1 MKKFLKLVLV
11 IMVALTFKI
20 IDVKAVKITIEA
32 NDNVAKNKT
41 INVSFIVSEYNGVP
55 GNMTIN
61 YPSNLLQCNSNCPKN
76 VSITGNV
83 KLTYQFNTLANGE
96 AIITATS
103 NYNGGDATKK
113 ITIGNVTKP
122 QNPTT
127 TQAPQ
132 TTKTQE
138 APKSNNA
145 NIKSLTIKANDDS
158 DVVLSPVFNPGVY
171 DYEAT
176 VASTVKTVSITPI
189 LEDAKSNAV
198 ISNNANEELKAGEDN
213 KITITV
219 TAEDGSKK
227 AYNINIKRE
236 ALTSDATLKNLEI
249 EEIGKFKF
257 DKDKFTYNVKIGKN
271 VKSLT
276 ITYELSDE
284 NSTVDI
290 EGNSKLKNGSVVKV
304 IVTAQDGTKKAYT
317 LNIQKETNSK
327 KKVVNVAAE
336 KNPLIILGL
345 SMIAFALVG
354 GIIYV
359 AKK

>member
-20 IDVKAVKITIEA
+20 IDVKAVSSKMEPVKGKLYKYSWSEINDYNSSNYSYYINCKNATFNNFSGLSSKKISAPSGYVLLEATI
-32 NDNVAKNKT
+32 
-41 INVSFIVSEYNGVP
+41 S
-55 GNMTIN
+55 
-61 YPSNLLQCNSNCPKN
+61 
-76 VSITGNV
+76 
-83 KLTYQFNTLANGE
+83 NGE
-96 AIITATS
+96 ISCEIYKDDSGKPTLTS
-103 NYNGGDATKK
+103 AK
-113 ITIGNVTKP
+113 ISIGTTQAP
-122 QNPTT
+122 T

-176 VASTVKTVSITPI
+176 VASNVKTVSITPI

-236 ALTSDATLKNLEI
+236 ALTSDATLKSLEI
-249 EEIGKFKF
+249 EEAEKFEF
-257 DKDKFTYNVKIGKN
+257 DKDKFTYNVKIDKN
-271 VKSLT
+271 IKSLT
-276 ITYELSDE
+276 IIYELADE
-284 NSTVDI
+284 NSTINI
-290 EGNSKLKNGSVVKV
+290 EGNSELKNGSIVKL
-304 IVTAQDGTKKAYT
+304 IVTAQDGTKKVYT
-317 LNIQKETNSK
+317 LNIIKETNK
-327 KKVVNVAAE
+327 KKNVTSVTAE

-345 SMIAFALVG
+345 SMVAFALVG

-359 AKK
+359 IKK

>member
-1 MKKFLKLVLV
+1 MKKFLRLVLV
-11 IMVALTFKI
+11 IMIALTFKI
-20 IDVKAVKITIEA
+20 IDVKAEASITKDTFTWSGINNYSSCKLKCTSGITGGDITSANVLKKANGSVKFGTSKTVTCTIYLSKDLTG
-32 NDNVAKNKT
+32 NDT
-41 INVSFIVSEYNGVP
+41 DLDIVSRTYSSAP
-55 GNMTIN
+55 
-61 YPSNLLQCNSNCPKN
+61 PK
-76 VSITGNV
+76 
-83 KLTYQFNTLANGE
+83 
-96 AIITATS
+96 
-103 NYNGGDATKK
+103 
-113 ITIGNVTKP
+113 
-122 QNPTT
+122 
-127 TQAPQ
+127 TQAQSTIQ
-132 TTKTQE
+132 T
-138 APKSNNA
+138 PKSNNA
-145 NIKSLTIKANDDS
+145 NIKSLTIKGNDDS

-176 VASTVKTVSITPI
+176 VASNVKTVSITPI
-189 LEDAKSNAV
+189 LEDAKANAV

-249 EEIGKFKF
+249 EEIEKFKF

-304 IVTAQDGTKKAYT
+304 IVTAQDGTKKVYT

-327 KKVVNVAAE
+327 KKVANVAAE

-345 SMIAFALVG
+345 SMLAFALVG

>member
-1 MKKFLKLVLV
+1 MKKFLRLVLV

-20 IDVKAVKITIEA
+20 IDVKAEASITKDTFTWSGINNYSSCKLKCTSGITDGDDITSANVLKKANGSVKFKTSKTVTCTIYLSKDLTG
-32 NDNVAKNKT
+32 NDT
-41 INVSFIVSEYNGVP
+41 DLDIVSRTYSSTP
-55 GNMTIN
+55 PKTQA
-61 YPSNLLQCNSNCPKN
+61 PS
-76 VSITGNV
+76 
-83 KLTYQFNTLANGE
+83 
-96 AIITATS
+96 
-103 NYNGGDATKK
+103 
-113 ITIGNVTKP
+113 
-122 QNPTT
+122 T

-145 NIKSLTIKANDDS
+145 NIKSLTIKGNDDS

-176 VASTVKTVSITPI
+176 VASNVKTVSITPI
-189 LEDAKSNAV
+189 LEDAKANAV

-236 ALTSDATLKNLEI
+236 ALTSDATLKSLEI
-249 EEIGKFKF
+249 EEIEKFKF
-257 DKDKFTYNVKIGKN
+257 DKEKFTYNVKIDKN
-271 VKSLT
+271 IKSLT
-276 ITYELSDE
+276 IIYELSDE
-284 NSTVDI
+284 NSTINI
-290 EGNSKLKNGSVVKV
+290 EGNSELKNGSIVKL
-304 IVTAQDGTKKAYT
+304 IVTAQDGTKKVYT
-317 LNIQKETNSK
+317 LNIIKETNK
-327 KKVVNVAAE
+327 KKNVTSVTAE

-345 SMIAFALVG
+345 SMVAFALVG

-359 AKK
+359 IKK

>member
-1 MKKFLKLVLV
+1 MKKFLRLVLV

-20 IDVKAVKITIEA
+20 IDVKAEASITKDTFTWSGINNYSSCKLKCTSGITDGDDITSANVLKKANGSVKFKTSKTVTCTIYLSK
-32 NDNVAKNKT
+32 DLT
-41 INVSFIVSEYNGVP
+41 GDDTDLDIVSRTYSSAP
-55 GNMTIN
+55 PKTQA
-61 YPSNLLQCNSNCPKN
+61 PS
-76 VSITGNV
+76 
-83 KLTYQFNTLANGE
+83 
-96 AIITATS
+96 
-103 NYNGGDATKK
+103 
-113 ITIGNVTKP
+113 
-122 QNPTT
+122 T

-145 NIKSLTIKANDDS
+145 NIKSLTIKGNDDS

-176 VASTVKTVSITPI
+176 VASNVKTVSITPI
-189 LEDAKSNAV
+189 LEDAKANAV

-249 EEIGKFKF
+249 EEIEKFKF

-271 VKSLT
+271 IKNLT
-276 ITYELSDE
+276 IKYELSDE

-304 IVTAQDGTKKAYT
+304 IVTAQDGTKKVYT
-317 LNIQKETNSK
+317 LNIQKEINSK
-327 KKVVNVAAE
+327 KKVANVAAE

-345 SMIAFALVG
+345 SMTAFALVG

-359 AKK
+359 IKK

>member
-1 MKKFLKLVLV
+1 MKKFLRLVLV
-11 IMVALTFKI
+11 IMIALTFKI
-20 IDVKAVKITIEA
+20 IDVKAEASITKDTFTWSGINNYSSCKLKCTSGITGGDITSANVLKKANGSVKFGTSKTVTCTIYLSKDLTG
-32 NDNVAKNKT
+32 NDT
-41 INVSFIVSEYNGVP
+41 DLDIVSRTYSSAP
-55 GNMTIN
+55 
-61 YPSNLLQCNSNCPKN
+61 PK
-76 VSITGNV
+76 
-83 KLTYQFNTLANGE
+83 
-96 AIITATS
+96 
-103 NYNGGDATKK
+103 
-113 ITIGNVTKP
+113 
-122 QNPTT
+122 
-127 TQAPQ
+127 TQAPSTTQ
-132 TTKTQE
+132 TPKTQ
-138 APKSNNA
+138 APSTIQTPKSNNA
-145 NIKSLTIKANDDS
+145 NIKSLTIKGNDDS

-176 VASTVKTVSITPI
+176 VASNVKTVSITPI
-189 LEDAKSNAV
+189 LEDAKANAV

-249 EEIGKFKF
+249 EEIEKFKF

-304 IVTAQDGTKKAYT
+304 IVTAQDGTKKVYT

-327 KKVVNVAAE
+327 KKVANVAAE

-345 SMIAFALVG
+345 SMLAFALVG

>member
-1 MKKFLKLVLV
+1 MKKFLRLVLV

-20 IDVKAVKITIEA
+20 IDVKAEASITKDTFTWSGINNYSSCKLKCTSGITDGDDITSANVLKKANGSVKFKTFKTVTCTIYLSKDLTG
-32 NDNVAKNKT
+32 NDT
-41 INVSFIVSEYNGVP
+41 DLDIVSRTYSSTP
-55 GNMTIN
+55 PKTQA
-61 YPSNLLQCNSNCPKN
+61 PS
-76 VSITGNV
+76 
-83 KLTYQFNTLANGE
+83 
-96 AIITATS
+96 
-103 NYNGGDATKK
+103 
-113 ITIGNVTKP
+113 
-122 QNPTT
+122 T

-145 NIKSLTIKANDDS
+145 NIKSLTIKGNDDS

-176 VASTVKTVSITPI
+176 VASNVKTVSITPI
-189 LEDAKSNAV
+189 LEDAKANAV

-236 ALTSDATLKNLEI
+236 ALTSDATLKSLEI
-249 EEIGKFKF
+249 EEAEKFKF
-257 DKDKFTYNVKIGKN
+257 DKEKFTYNVKIDKN
-271 VKSLT
+271 IKSLT
-276 ITYELSDE
+276 IIYELSDE
-284 NSTVDI
+284 NSTINI
-290 EGNSKLKNGSVVKV
+290 EGNSELKNGSIVKL
-304 IVTAQDGTKKAYT
+304 IVTAQDGTKKVYT
-317 LNIQKETNSK
+317 LNIIKETNK
-327 KKVVNVAAE
+327 KKNVTSVTAE

-345 SMIAFALVG
+345 SMVAFALVG

-359 AKK
+359 IKK

>member
-20 IDVKAVKITIEA
+20 IDVKAEASITKDTFTWSGINNYSSCKLRCTSGITGGDITAVENVLMKANGSVKFKASKTVTCTIYLSKDLTG
-32 NDNVAKNKT
+32 NDT
-41 INVSFIVSEYNGVP
+41 DLDIVSRTYSSTP
-55 GNMTIN
+55 PKTQA
-61 YPSNLLQCNSNCPKN
+61 PS
-76 VSITGNV
+76 
-83 KLTYQFNTLANGE
+83 
-96 AIITATS
+96 
-103 NYNGGDATKK
+103 
-113 ITIGNVTKP
+113 
-122 QNPTT
+122 T

-145 NIKSLTIKANDDS
+145 NIKSLTIKGNDDS
-158 DVVLSPVFNPGVY
+158 DVVLSPVFNSGVY

-176 VASTVKTVSITPI
+176 VASNVKTVSITPI
-189 LEDAKSNAV
+189 LEDAKANAV

-227 AYNINIKRE
+227 AYNIIIKRE
-236 ALTSDATLKNLEI
+236 ALTSDATLKSLEI
-249 EEIGKFKF
+249 EEVEKFEF
-257 DKDKFTYNVKIGKN
+257 DKDKFTYNVKIDKN
-271 VKSLT
+271 IKSLT
-276 ITYELSDE
+276 IIYELSDE
-284 NSTVDI
+284 NSTINI
-290 EGNSKLKNGSVVKV
+290 EGNSELKNGSIVKL
-304 IVTAQDGTKKAYT
+304 IVTAQDGTKKVYT
-317 LNIQKETNSK
+317 LNIIKETNK
-327 KKVVNVAAE
+327 KKNVTSVTAE

-345 SMIAFALVG
+345 SMVAFALVG

>member
-20 IDVKAVKITIEA
+20 IDVKAVSSKMEPVKGKLYKYSWSEINDYNSSNYSYYINCKNATPNNFSGLSSKKISAPSGYVLLEATI
-32 NDNVAKNKT
+32 
-41 INVSFIVSEYNGVP
+41 S
-55 GNMTIN
+55 
-61 YPSNLLQCNSNCPKN
+61 
-76 VSITGNV
+76 
-83 KLTYQFNTLANGE
+83 NGE
-96 AIITATS
+96 ISCEIYKDDSGKPTLTS
-103 NYNGGDATKK
+103 AK
-113 ITIGNVTKP
+113 ISIG
-122 QNPTT
+122 T
-127 TQAPQ
+127 TQ
-132 TTKTQE
+132 

-145 NIKSLTIKANDDS
+145 NIKSLTIKTNDDS
-158 DVVLSPVFNPGVY
+158 DVVLSPVFNSGVY

-176 VASTVKTVSITPI
+176 VASNVKTVSITPI

-290 EGNSKLKNGSVVKV
+290 EGNSKLKNGSIVKV

-327 KKVVNVAAE
+327 KKVANVAAE

>member
-1 MKKFLKLVLV
+1 MKKFLRLVLV

-20 IDVKAVKITIEA
+20 IDVKAEASITKDTFTWSGINNYSSCKLKCTSGITDGDDITSANVLKKANGSVKFKTSKTVTCTIYLSKDLTA
-32 NDNVAKNKT
+32 NDT
-41 INVSFIVSEYNGVP
+41 DLDIVSRTYSSAP
-55 GNMTIN
+55 PKTQA
-61 YPSNLLQCNSNCPKN
+61 PS
-76 VSITGNV
+76 
-83 KLTYQFNTLANGE
+83 
-96 AIITATS
+96 
-103 NYNGGDATKK
+103 
-113 ITIGNVTKP
+113 
-122 QNPTT
+122 T

-145 NIKSLTIKANDDS
+145 NIKSLTIKGNDDS

-176 VASTVKTVSITPI
+176 VASNVKTVSITPI
-189 LEDAKSNAV
+189 LEDAKANAV

-236 ALTSDATLKNLEI
+236 ALTSDATLKSLEI
-249 EEIGKFKF
+249 EEAEKFKF
-257 DKDKFTYNVKIGKN
+257 DKEKFTYNVKIDKN
-271 VKSLT
+271 IKSLT
-276 ITYELSDE
+276 IIYELSDE
-284 NSTVDI
+284 NSTINI
-290 EGNSKLKNGSVVKV
+290 EGNSELKNGSIVKL
-304 IVTAQDGTKKAYT
+304 IVTAQDGTKKVYT
-317 LNIQKETNSK
+317 LNIIKETNK
-327 KKVVNVAAE
+327 KKNVTSVTAE

-345 SMIAFALVG
+345 SMVAFALVG

-359 AKK
+359 IKK

>member
-20 IDVKAVKITIEA
+20 IDVKAEASITKDTFTWSGINNYSSCKLKCTSGITDGDDITSANVLKKANGSVKFKTSKTVTCTIYLSKDLTG
-32 NDNVAKNKT
+32 NDT
-41 INVSFIVSEYNGVP
+41 DLDIVSRTYSSTP
-55 GNMTIN
+55 PKTQA
-61 YPSNLLQCNSNCPKN
+61 PS
-76 VSITGNV
+76 
-83 KLTYQFNTLANGE
+83 
-96 AIITATS
+96 
-103 NYNGGDATKK
+103 
-113 ITIGNVTKP
+113 
-122 QNPTT
+122 T

-138 APKSNNA
+138 ASKSNNA
-145 NIKSLTIKANDDS
+145 NIKSLTIKGNDDS

-176 VASTVKTVSITPI
+176 VASNVKTVSITPI
-189 LEDAKSNAV
+189 LEDAKANAV

-236 ALTSDATLKNLEI
+236 ALTSDATLKSLEI
-249 EEIGKFKF
+249 EEAEKFEF
-257 DKDKFTYNVKIGKN
+257 DKEKFTYNVKIDKN
-271 VKSLT
+271 IKSLT
-276 ITYELSDE
+276 IIYELSDE
-284 NSTVDI
+284 NSTINI
-290 EGNSKLKNGSVVKV
+290 EGNSELKNGSIVKL
-304 IVTAQDGTKKAYT
+304 IVTAQDGTKKVYT
-317 LNIQKETNSK
+317 LNIIKETNK
-327 KKVVNVAAE
+327 KKNVTSVTAE

-345 SMIAFALVG
+345 SMVAFALVG

>member
-1 MKKFLKLVLV
+1 MKKFLRLVLV

-20 IDVKAVKITIEA
+20 IDVKAEASITKDTFTWSGINNYSSCKLKCTSGITDGDDITSANVLKKANGSVKFKTSKTVTCTIYLSKDLTG
-32 NDNVAKNKT
+32 NDT
-41 INVSFIVSEYNGVP
+41 DLDIVSRTYSSTP
-55 GNMTIN
+55 PKTQA
-61 YPSNLLQCNSNCPKN
+61 PS
-76 VSITGNV
+76 
-83 KLTYQFNTLANGE
+83 
-96 AIITATS
+96 
-103 NYNGGDATKK
+103 
-113 ITIGNVTKP
+113 
-122 QNPTT
+122 T

-145 NIKSLTIKANDDS
+145 NIKSLTIKGNDDS

-176 VASTVKTVSITPI
+176 VASNVKTVSITPI
-189 LEDAKSNAV
+189 LEDAKANAV

-236 ALTSDATLKNLEI
+236 ALTSDATLKSLEI
-249 EEIGKFKF
+249 EESEKFKF
-257 DKDKFTYNVKIGKN
+257 DKEKFTYNVKIDKN
-271 VKSLT
+271 IKSLT
-276 ITYELSDE
+276 IIYELSDE
-284 NSTVDI
+284 NSTINI
-290 EGNSKLKNGSVVKV
+290 EGNSELKNGSIVKL
-304 IVTAQDGTKKAYT
+304 IVTAQDGTKKVYT
-317 LNIQKETNSK
+317 LNIIKETNK
-327 KKVVNVAAE
+327 KKNVTSVTAE

-345 SMIAFALVG
+345 SMVAFALVG

-359 AKK
+359 IKK

>member
-1 MKKFLKLVLV
+1 MKKFLRLVLV

-20 IDVKAVKITIEA
+20 IDVKAEASITKDTFTWSGINNYSSCKLKCTSGITDGDDITSANVLKKANGSVKFKTSKTATCTIYLSKDLTG
-32 NDNVAKNKT
+32 NDT
-41 INVSFIVSEYNGVP
+41 DLDIVSRTYSSTP
-55 GNMTIN
+55 PKTQA
-61 YPSNLLQCNSNCPKN
+61 PS
-76 VSITGNV
+76 
-83 KLTYQFNTLANGE
+83 
-96 AIITATS
+96 
-103 NYNGGDATKK
+103 
-113 ITIGNVTKP
+113 
-122 QNPTT
+122 T

-145 NIKSLTIKANDDS
+145 NIKSLTIKGNDDS

-176 VASTVKTVSITPI
+176 VASNVKTVSITPI
-189 LEDAKSNAV
+189 LEDAKANAV

-236 ALTSDATLKNLEI
+236 ALTSDATLKSLEI
-249 EEIGKFKF
+249 EEAEKFKF
-257 DKDKFTYNVKIGKN
+257 DKEKFTYNVKIDKN
-271 VKSLT
+271 IKSLT
-276 ITYELSDE
+276 IIYELSDE
-284 NSTVDI
+284 NSTINI
-290 EGNSKLKNGSVVKV
+290 EGNSELKNGSIVKL
-304 IVTAQDGTKKAYT
+304 IVTAQDGTKKVYT
-317 LNIQKETNSK
+317 LNIIKETNK
-327 KKVVNVAAE
+327 KKNVTSVTAE

-345 SMIAFALVG
+345 SMVAFALVG

-359 AKK
+359 IKK

>member
-1 MKKFLKLVLV
+1 MKKFLRLVLV

-20 IDVKAVKITIEA
+20 IDVKAEASITKDTFTWSGINNYSSCKLKCTSGITDGDDITSANVLKKANGSVKFKTSKTVTCTIYLSKDLTG
-32 NDNVAKNKT
+32 NDT
-41 INVSFIVSEYNGVP
+41 DLDIVSRTYSSTP
-55 GNMTIN
+55 PKTQA
-61 YPSNLLQCNSNCPKN
+61 PS
-76 VSITGNV
+76 
-83 KLTYQFNTLANGE
+83 
-96 AIITATS
+96 
-103 NYNGGDATKK
+103 
-113 ITIGNVTKP
+113 
-122 QNPTT
+122 T

-145 NIKSLTIKANDDS
+145 NIKSLTIKGNDDS

-176 VASTVKTVSITPI
+176 VASNVKTVSITPI
-189 LEDAKSNAV
+189 LEDAKANAV

-236 ALTSDATLKNLEI
+236 ALTSDATLKSLEI
-249 EEIGKFKF
+249 EEAEKFKF
-257 DKDKFTYNVKIGKN
+257 DKGKFTYNVKIDKN
-271 VKSLT
+271 IKSLT
-276 ITYELSDE
+276 IIYELSDE
-284 NSTVDI
+284 NSTINI
-290 EGNSKLKNGSVVKV
+290 EGNSELKNGSIVKL
-304 IVTAQDGTKKAYT
+304 IVTAQDGTKKVYT
-317 LNIQKETNSK
+317 LNIIKETNK
-327 KKVVNVAAE
+327 KKNVTSVTAE

-345 SMIAFALVG
+345 SMVAFALVG

-359 AKK
+359 IKK

>member
-20 IDVKAVKITIEA
+20 IDVKAEA
-32 NDNVAKNKT
+32 
-41 INVSFIVSEYNGVP
+41 
-55 GNMTIN
+55 
-61 YPSNLLQCNSNCPKN
+61 
-76 VSITGNV
+76 SITKDTFTWSGINNYSSCKLKCTSGITDGDDITSANV
-83 KLTYQFNTLANGE
+83 LKKANGSVKFKTSKTVTCTIYLSKDLTGNDTDVD
-96 AIITATS
+96 IISKTYGNTT
-103 NYNGGDATKK
+103 TKA
-113 ITIGNVTKP
+113 P
-122 QNPTT
+122 APST

-145 NIKSLTIKANDDS
+145 NIKSLTIKGNDDS
-158 DVVLSPVFNPGVY
+158 DVVLSPVFNSGVY

-176 VASTVKTVSITPI
+176 VASNVKTVSITPI
-189 LEDAKSNAV
+189 LEDAKANAV

-236 ALTSDATLKNLEI
+236 ALTSDATLKSLEI
-249 EEIGKFKF
+249 EEAEKFEF
-257 DKDKFTYNVKIGKN
+257 DKEKFTYNVKIDKN
-271 VKSLT
+271 IKSLT
-276 ITYELSDE
+276 IIYELADE
-284 NSTVDI
+284 NSTINI
-290 EGNSKLKNGSVVKV
+290 EGNSELKNGSIVKL
-304 IVTAQDGTKKAYT
+304 IVTAQDGTKKVYT
-317 LNIQKETNSK
+317 LNIIKETNK
-327 KKVVNVAAE
+327 KKNVTSVTAE

-345 SMIAFALVG
+345 SMVAFALVG

>member
-1 MKKFLKLVLV
+1 MKKFLKLALI
-11 IMVALTFKI
+11 IMIASTFKI
-20 IDVKAVKITIEA
+20 IDVKAVSSKMEPVKGKLYKYSWGEINDYNSSNYSYYINCKNATFNNFSGLSSKKISAPNGYVLLEATI
-32 NDNVAKNKT
+32 
-41 INVSFIVSEYNGVP
+41 S
-55 GNMTIN
+55 
-61 YPSNLLQCNSNCPKN
+61 
-76 VSITGNV
+76 
-83 KLTYQFNTLANGE
+83 NGE
-96 AIITATS
+96 ISCEIYKDDSGKPTLTS
-103 NYNGGDATKK
+103 AK
-113 ITIGNVTKP
+113 ISIGTTQAP
-122 QNPTT
+122 ST

-145 NIKSLTIKANDDS
+145 NIKSLTIKGNDDS

-176 VASTVKTVSITPI
+176 VASNVKTVSITPI
-189 LEDAKSNAV
+189 LEDAKANAI

-213 KITITV
+213 KITITI

-249 EEIGKFKF
+249 EEIEKFKF

-276 ITYELSDE
+276 IIYKLSDE
-284 NSTVDI
+284 NSTVNI

-304 IVTAQDGTKKAYT
+304 IVTAQDGTKKVYT

-327 KKVVNVAAE
+327 KKVANVAAE

-345 SMIAFALVG
+345 SMTAFALVG

-359 AKK
+359 IKK

>member
-1 MKKFLKLVLV
+1 MKKFLRLVLV

-20 IDVKAVKITIEA
+20 IDVKAEASITKDTFTWSGINNYSSCKLKCTSGITDGDDITSANVLKKANGSVKFKTSKTVTCTIYLSKDLTG
-32 NDNVAKNKT
+32 NDT
-41 INVSFIVSEYNGVP
+41 DLDIVSRTYSSTP
-55 GNMTIN
+55 PKTQA
-61 YPSNLLQCNSNCPKN
+61 PS
-76 VSITGNV
+76 
-83 KLTYQFNTLANGE
+83 
-96 AIITATS
+96 
-103 NYNGGDATKK
+103 
-113 ITIGNVTKP
+113 
-122 QNPTT
+122 T

-145 NIKSLTIKANDDS
+145 NIKSLTIKGNDDS

-176 VASTVKTVSITPI
+176 VASNVKTVSITPI
-189 LEDAKSNAV
+189 LEDAKANAV

-236 ALTSDATLKNLEI
+236 ALTSDATLKSLEI
-249 EEIGKFKF
+249 EESEKFKF
-257 DKDKFTYNVKIGKN
+257 DKEKFTYNVKIDKN
-271 VKSLT
+271 IKSLT
-276 ITYELSDE
+276 IIYELSDE
-284 NSTVDI
+284 NSTINI
-290 EGNSKLKNGSVVKV
+290 EGNSELKNGSIVKL
-304 IVTAQDGTKKAYT
+304 IVTAQDGTKKVYT
-317 LNIQKETNSK
+317 LNIIKGTNK
-327 KKVVNVAAE
+327 KKNVTSVTAE

-345 SMIAFALVG
+345 SMVAFALVG

-359 AKK
+359 IKK

>member
-20 IDVKAVKITIEA
+20 IDVKAEASITKDTFTWSGINNYSSCKLRCTSGITGGDITAVENVLMKANGSVKFKASKTVTCTIYLSKDLTG
-32 NDNVAKNKT
+32 NDT
-41 INVSFIVSEYNGVP
+41 DLDIVSRTYSSTP
-55 GNMTIN
+55 PKTQA
-61 YPSNLLQCNSNCPKN
+61 PS
-76 VSITGNV
+76 
-83 KLTYQFNTLANGE
+83 
-96 AIITATS
+96 
-103 NYNGGDATKK
+103 
-113 ITIGNVTKP
+113 
-122 QNPTT
+122 T

-145 NIKSLTIKANDDS
+145 NIKSLTIKGNDDS
-158 DVVLSPVFNPGVY
+158 DVVLSPVFNSGVY

-176 VASTVKTVSITPI
+176 VASNVKTVSITPI
-189 LEDAKSNAV
+189 LEDAKANAV

-236 ALTSDATLKNLEI
+236 ALTSDATLKSLEI
-249 EEIGKFKF
+249 EEAEKFEF
-257 DKDKFTYNVKIGKN
+257 DKDKFTYNVKIDKN
-271 VKSLT
+271 IKSLT
-276 ITYELSDE
+276 IIYELADE
-284 NSTVDI
+284 NSTINI
-290 EGNSKLKNGSVVKV
+290 EGNSELKNGSIVKL
-304 IVTAQDGTKKAYT
+304 IVTAQDGTKKVYT
-317 LNIQKETNSK
+317 LNIIKKTNK
-327 KKVVNVAAE
+327 KKNVTSVTAE

-345 SMIAFALVG
+345 SMVAFALVG

>member
-1 MKKFLKLVLV
+1 MKKFLRLVLV
-11 IMVALTFKI
+11 IMIALTFKI
-20 IDVKAVKITIEA
+20 IDVKAEASITKDTFTWSGINNYSSCKLNCTSGITGGDITSANVLKKANGSVKFGTSKTVTCTIYLSKDLTG
-32 NDNVAKNKT
+32 NDT
-41 INVSFIVSEYNGVP
+41 DLDIVSRTYSSAP
-55 GNMTIN
+55 
-61 YPSNLLQCNSNCPKN
+61 PK
-76 VSITGNV
+76 
-83 KLTYQFNTLANGE
+83 
-96 AIITATS
+96 
-103 NYNGGDATKK
+103 
-113 ITIGNVTKP
+113 
-122 QNPTT
+122 
-127 TQAPQ
+127 TQAPSTIQ
-132 TTKTQE
+132 T
-138 APKSNNA
+138 PKSNNA
-145 NIKSLTIKANDDS
+145 NIKSLTIKGNDDS

-176 VASTVKTVSITPI
+176 VASNVKTVSITPI
-189 LEDAKSNAV
+189 LEDAKANAV

-249 EEIGKFKF
+249 EEIEKFKF
-257 DKDKFTYNVKIGKN
+257 DKDKFTYNVNIGKN

-304 IVTAQDGTKKAYT
+304 IVTAQDGTKKVYT

-327 KKVVNVAAE
+327 KKVANVVAE

-345 SMIAFALVG
+345 SMLAFALVG

>member
-1 MKKFLKLVLV
+1 MKKFLRLVLV

-20 IDVKAVKITIEA
+20 IDVKAEASITKDTFTWSGINNYSSCKLKCTSGITDGDDITSANVLKKANGSVKFKTSKTVTCTIYLSKDLTG
-32 NDNVAKNKT
+32 NDT
-41 INVSFIVSEYNGVP
+41 DLDIVSRTYSSTP
-55 GNMTIN
+55 PKTQA
-61 YPSNLLQCNSNCPKN
+61 PS
-76 VSITGNV
+76 
-83 KLTYQFNTLANGE
+83 
-96 AIITATS
+96 
-103 NYNGGDATKK
+103 
-113 ITIGNVTKP
+113 
-122 QNPTT
+122 T

-145 NIKSLTIKANDDS
+145 NIKSLTIKGNDDS

-176 VASTVKTVSITPI
+176 VASNVKTVSITPI
-189 LEDAKSNAV
+189 LEDAKANAV

-236 ALTSDATLKNLEI
+236 ALTSDATLKSLEI
-249 EEIGKFKF
+249 EETEKFKF
-257 DKDKFTYNVKIGKN
+257 DKEKFTYNVKIDKN
-271 VKSLT
+271 IKSLT
-276 ITYELSDE
+276 IIYELSDE
-284 NSTVDI
+284 NSTINI
-290 EGNSKLKNGSVVKV
+290 EGNSELKNGSIVKL
-304 IVTAQDGTKKAYT
+304 IVTAQDGTKKVYT
-317 LNIQKETNSK
+317 LNIIKETNK
-327 KKVVNVAAE
+327 KKNVTSVTAE

-345 SMIAFALVG
+345 SMVAFALVG

-359 AKK
+359 IKK

>member
-1 MKKFLKLVLV
+1 MKKFLRLVLV

-20 IDVKAVKITIEA
+20 IDVKAVSSKMEPVKGKLYKYSWSEINDYNSSNYSYYINCKNFSGLSSKKISAPSGYVLLEATI
-32 NDNVAKNKT
+32 
-41 INVSFIVSEYNGVP
+41 S
-55 GNMTIN
+55 
-61 YPSNLLQCNSNCPKN
+61 
-76 VSITGNV
+76 
-83 KLTYQFNTLANGE
+83 NGE
-96 AIITATS
+96 ISCEIYKDDSGKPTLTS
-103 NYNGGDATKK
+103 AK
-113 ITIGNVTKP
+113 ISIG
-122 QNPTT
+122 T
-127 TQAPQ
+127 TQAPSTTQ
-132 TTKTQE
+132 TPKTTTTQTL
-138 APKSNNA
+138 KSNNA
-145 NIKSLTIKANDDS
+145 NIKSLTIKTNDDS
-158 DVVLSPVFNPGVY
+158 DVVLSPVFNSGVY
-171 DYEAT
+171 DYETT
-176 VASTVKTVSITPI
+176 VASNVKTVSITPI
-189 LEDAKSNAV
+189 LEDAKANAV

-249 EEIGKFKF
+249 EEIEKFKF

-304 IVTAQDGTKKAYT
+304 IVTAQDGTKKVYT

-327 KKVVNVAAE
+327 KKVANVAAE

-345 SMIAFALVG
+345 SMLAFALVG

>member
-1 MKKFLKLVLV
+1 MKKFLRLVLV

-20 IDVKAVKITIEA
+20 IDVKAEASITKDTFTWSGINNYSSCKLKCTSGITDGDDITSANVLKKANGSVKFKTSKTVTCTIYLSKDLTG
-32 NDNVAKNKT
+32 NDT
-41 INVSFIVSEYNGVP
+41 DLDIVSRTYSSAP
-55 GNMTIN
+55 PKTQA
-61 YPSNLLQCNSNCPKN
+61 PS
-76 VSITGNV
+76 
-83 KLTYQFNTLANGE
+83 
-96 AIITATS
+96 
-103 NYNGGDATKK
+103 
-113 ITIGNVTKP
+113 
-122 QNPTT
+122 T

-145 NIKSLTIKANDDS
+145 NIKSLTIKGNDDS

-176 VASTVKTVSITPI
+176 VASNVKTVSITPI
-189 LEDAKSNAV
+189 LEDAKANAV

-236 ALTSDATLKNLEI
+236 ALTSDATLKSLEI
-249 EEIGKFKF
+249 EEAEKFKF
-257 DKDKFTYNVKIGKN
+257 DKEKFTYNVKIDKN
-271 VKSLT
+271 IKSLT
-276 ITYELSDE
+276 IIYELSDE
-284 NSTVDI
+284 NSTINI
-290 EGNSKLKNGSVVKV
+290 EGNSELKNGSIVKL
-304 IVTAQDGTKKAYT
+304 IVTAQDGTKKVYT
-317 LNIQKETNSK
+317 LNIIKETNK
-327 KKVVNVAAE
+327 KKNVTSVTAE

-345 SMIAFALVG
+345 SMVAFALVG

-359 AKK
+359 IKK

>member
-1 MKKFLKLVLV
+1 MKKFLRLVLV

-20 IDVKAVKITIEA
+20 IDVKAEASITKDTFTWSGINNYSSCKLKCTSGITDGDDITSANVLKKANGSVKFKTSKTVTCTIYLSKDLTG
-32 NDNVAKNKT
+32 NDT
-41 INVSFIVSEYNGVP
+41 DLDIVSKTYSSTP
-55 GNMTIN
+55 PKTQA
-61 YPSNLLQCNSNCPKN
+61 PS
-76 VSITGNV
+76 
-83 KLTYQFNTLANGE
+83 
-96 AIITATS
+96 
-103 NYNGGDATKK
+103 
-113 ITIGNVTKP
+113 
-122 QNPTT
+122 T

-145 NIKSLTIKANDDS
+145 NIKSLTIKGNDDS

-176 VASTVKTVSITPI
+176 VASNVKTVSITPI
-189 LEDAKSNAV
+189 LEDAKANAV

-236 ALTSDATLKNLEI
+236 ALTSDATLKSLEI
-249 EEIGKFKF
+249 EEAEKFKF
-257 DKDKFTYNVKIGKN
+257 DKEKFTYNVKIDKN
-271 VKSLT
+271 IKILT
-276 ITYELSDE
+276 IIYELSDE
-284 NSTVDI
+284 NSTINI
-290 EGNSKLKNGSVVKV
+290 EGNSELKNGSIVKL
-304 IVTAQDGTKKAYT
+304 IVTAQDGTKKVYT
-317 LNIQKETNSK
+317 LNIIKETNK
-327 KKVVNVAAE
+327 KKNVTSVTAE

-345 SMIAFALVG
+345 SMVAFALVG

-359 AKK
+359 IKK

>member
-1 MKKFLKLVLV
+1 MKKFLKLALI
-11 IMVALTFKI
+11 IMIASTFKI
-20 IDVKAVKITIEA
+20 IDVKAVSSKMEPVKGKLYKYSWSEI
-32 NDNVAKNKT
+32 NDYNSSNYSYY
-41 INVSFIVSEYNGVP
+41 IN
-55 GNMTIN
+55 
-61 YPSNLLQCNSNCPKN
+61 CKN
-76 VSITGNV
+76 VTFKNFSGLSSKKISASSGYVLLGATIS
-83 KLTYQFNTLANGE
+83 NGE
-96 AIITATS
+96 ISCEIYKDDSGKPTLTS
-103 NYNGGDATKK
+103 AK
-113 ITIGNVTKP
+113 ISIG
-122 QNPTT
+122 T
-127 TQAPQ
+127 TQAPSTTQ
-132 TTKTQE
+132 TPKTTTTQTL
-138 APKSNNA
+138 KSNNA
-145 NIKSLTIKANDDS
+145 NIKSLTIKGNDDS

-176 VASTVKTVSITPI
+176 VASFVKTVSITPI
-189 LEDAKSNAV
+189 LEDAKANAV

-249 EEIGKFKF
+249 EEIEKFKF

-304 IVTAQDGTKKAYT
+304 IVTAQDGTKKVYT

-327 KKVVNVAAE
+327 KKVANVAAE

-345 SMIAFALVG
+345 SMTAFALVG